1 MSDLAV
7 TMLWPLAA
15 VVLVLCGATF
25 ATSGRSSDP
34 ANTDPASG
42 RSSDPA
48 IVGAASRAGRR
59 ATDRLPGD
67 RMMVVIA
74 GGDSHDTV
82 RSAVDAA
89 RRAGT
94 GVTIIGDVP
103 TAASTYGR
111 LGSIDR
117 LVSDGTRRVYG

>member
-7 TMLWPLAA
+7 TLLWPLVA

-25 ATSGRSSDP
+25 ATSGRSSHPASADR
-34 ANTDPASG
+34 ANTDPATIG
-42 RSSDPA
+42 
-48 IVGAASRAGRR
+48 VASRAGRR
-59 ATDRLPGD
+59 AADRLPGD

-82 RSAVDAA
+82 RSAVEAA

-94 GVTIIGDVP
+94 GVTIVGDVP

-117 LVSDGTRRVYG
+117 LVPYGTRRVYG

>member
-7 TMLWPLAA
+7 TMLWPMVA

-25 ATSGRSSDP
+25 ATSGRSSHPANIDP
-34 ANTDPASG
+34 AHADSAT
-42 RSSDPA
+42 
-48 IVGAASRAGRR
+48 IGAASRAGRR

-82 RSAVDAA
+82 RSAVEAA

-94 GVTIIGDVP
+94 GVTIVGDVP
-103 TAASTYGR
+103 TAPSTYGR

-117 LVSDGTRRVYG
+117 LVPDGTRRVYG